1 MNRPLSIARPAM
13 IVLAALLCTGL
24 PAESD
29 DGFVTVSGTAA
40 YRQRS
45 AMPPEAIL
53 TVRVEDVSRADIA
66 APALAETT
74 EAFGERQVPIAY
86 SLKVPSTAI
95 DPNGRYAL
103 RATITVGG
111 ELRFTTTRRYPIRC
125 LPGGRRTRPTCVW
138 MP

>member
-40 YRQRS
+40 YRQRI

-53 TVRVEDVSRADIA
+53 TVR
-66 APALAETT
+66 L
-74 EAFGERQVPIAY
+74 
-86 SLKVPSTAI
+86 
-95 DPNGRYAL
+95 
-103 RATITVGG
+103 
-111 ELRFTTTRRYPIRC
+111 
-125 LPGGRRTRPTCVW
+125 
-138 MP
+138 